1 MKVLGII
8 PARWASTRF
17 PGKPLIMLG
26 DKTMIHR
33 VYEQTSKVLDNVVVA
48 TDDNKIAEEV
58 KKFNGQ
64 VVITSDKHQSGTDR
78 CAEAL
83 ELYQQKVNDKF
94 DIVINIQGDEPFIQP
109 QQIKQVVDSFDNN
122 TQISTLVRK
131 ITDNKTIF
139 YLNNAKVVFNN
150 KNEALYFSRAPIPY
164 VAKSEK
170 KNWID
175 KYTFYEHIGLYGYKS
190 SVLKELTMLKPSK
203 LELSESLEQ
212 NRWLENGYKIKISE
226 SNFENISID
235 TEEDLKNIIKKGL
248 I

>member
-33 VYEQTSKVLDNVVVA
+33 VYEQTAKVLNNVVVA
-48 TDDNKIAEEV
+48 TDDKRIVEEIE
-58 KKFNGQ
+58 KFNGQ

-83 ELYQQKVNDKF
+83 ELYQQKVNDTF
-94 DIVINIQGDEPFIQP
+94 DIVVNIQGDEPFIQP
-109 QQIKQVVDSFDNN
+109 EQIQQVVDCFDEN
-122 TQISTLVRK
+122 TQISTLIKK
-131 ITDNKTIF
+131 ITDNEALFNANNPKVI
-139 YLNNAKVVFNN
+139 LNK
-150 KNEALYFSRAPIPY
+150 KNEALYFSRATIPY
-164 VAKSEK
+164 VINDK
-170 KNWID
+170 KENWLE
-175 KYTFYEHIGLYGYKS
+175 KYTFYEHLGLYGYKS
-190 SVLKELTMLKPSK
+190 SVLRELTMLKPSM

-212 NRWLENGYKIKISE
+212 NRWLENGYKIKVAESE
-226 SNFENISID
+226 FENISID
-235 TEEDLKNIIKKGL
+235 TEEDLKNIIEKGL